1 MDTREWRE
9 YVRAFGIL
17 LAGLAVLFAAAM
29 LSSAARR
36 VFARQ
41 TPPDTEA
48 AVESG
53 MPEDP
58 ALAIYV
64 WEKDGTESSA
74 PVRLA
79 YRTPVNTGP
88 ALEWNEQLLTWE
100 PADTALYV
108 NEVPIDFQYE
118 GNIQVTI
125 SFAGYVCR
133 PNIQCAYGK
142 GEGYLLPSRRYTE
155 VPAYEEMSAYNDLC
169 VVYPAGFGFEH
180 YGSRRVGVS
189 GAAGSTVLH
198 EDGCTYRPQTLAEH
212 LSVEK
217 ESYRHVLHSE
227 QRYQY
232 RVSCYDTAEGT
243 LRATAIVELYAVS
256 GWQGAG
262 NAYKA
267 SNAHLGE
274 DGRPVVTGYDETLL
288 AYAKVKPTWT
298 VELVEYWQTEE

>member
-36 VFARQ
+36 VFARR

-74 PVRLA
+74 PVQLA

-88 ALEWNEQLLTWE
+88 ALEWNERLLT
-100 PADTALYV
+100 Y
-108 NEVPIDFQYE
+108 
-118 GNIQVTI
+118 
-125 SFAGYVCR
+125 
-133 PNIQCAYGK
+133 
-142 GEGYLLPSRRYTE
+142 
-155 VPAYEEMSAYNDLC
+155 
-169 VVYPAGFGFEH
+169 YPAGEYLGTCKVTVSAFFDGVIHMSWRHVSSDCGAEHLIMYSPDKDFGYDPEKGRGTFDAEIS
-180 YGSRRVGVS
+180 GTNSLTFVWAGVGGTIRNNRLPDGV
-189 GAAGSTVLH
+189 ADTLLH
-198 EDGCTYRPQTLAEH
+198 HEEKTLAEE
-212 LSVEK
+212 LGASAGSGYE
-217 ESYRHVLHSE
+217 RVLQSRME
-227 QRYQY
+227 IELKYECRSLQ
-232 RVSCYDTAEGT
+232 DDAAAAGAT
-243 LRATAIVELYAVS
+243 LRLTMVS

-298 VELVEYWQTEE
+298 VELVEYWQAEE